1 MIPAGPC
8 CRFVPSRDH
17 QLRLQAK
24 IYLAN
29 HYNFV
34 MIRQPIALSQEPKNG
49 NLHMITKLFF
59 HRLARRRIPL
69 IACACLISP
78 AVNHSAFAQ
87 ATTEQPI
94 VVTAEEV
101 PSAYGA
107 PPGFSRSRFSNA
119 VNAYVLPPWAFFFG
133 ELFEGQGFR
142 HGPPDY
148 LFTQEIEMGLPYRFN
163 VAAETEFER
172 FNGGGGA
179 QTVSLEARW
188 ALADWNKIPLNPTLF
203 AEYKFGVGTIRHEE
217 VPPPPGGGEE
227 EEEEGGPPKVPDA
240 YEVRLL
246 LAQDF
251 FEHVEWAM
259 NWFFEK
265 ENTGDRGREW
275 GFSQAAMMPVLLPNE
290 RLKVGIEM
298 LYRNVT
304 TKDTRGDAVNSFVI
318 GPTVAWKPT
327 AQTRLDISPLFG
339 CTHDSPVADVF
350 VAFSWLFGGERAE
363 AEAPVSSR
371 FRYLTK
377 VPADYYSGKDSEKE
391 IKQVAPPPCPEWYG
405 DREWNV
411 NLWGT
416 YTFTN
421 TEFAPNPSLVDIV
434 QSTSEGGAVLGTYDH
449 YIGGDHAWGGG
460 GDIKY
465 FFCRYVGLGVE
476 GFALDASKP
485 GFDIFE
491 DPTVPIFVHRR
502 INHDHTIGSVLG
514 TLTLRYPIPCTRLA
528 PYAWAGV
535 GAIFGGGERDI
546 VHTQGPPDAFAVHAQ
561 TDHFGSETKVLGQFG
576 AGLEFRIARHFG
588 WTNDLSFGVI
598 DGPQNN
604 FGMLRSGLNFV
615 F

>member
-1 MIPAGPC
+1 MKKTSFFSEIG
-8 CRFVPSRDH
+8 RG
-17 QLRLQAK
+17 RL
-24 IYLAN
+24 IL
-29 HYNFV
+29 
-34 MIRQPIALSQEPKNG
+34 
-49 NLHMITKLFF
+49 
-59 HRLARRRIPL
+59 L
-69 IACACLISP
+69 IACTSLTLAAANNS
-78 AVNHSAFAQ
+78 VFGQ
-87 ATTEQPI
+87 ATTQQPV
-94 VVTAEEV
+94 VVTAPEVPGAYEEV

-107 PPGFSRSRFSNA
+107 PPQFSRSRFSDT

-163 VAAETEFER
+163 VAAETQFER

-188 ALADWNKIPLNPTLF
+188 ALADWNKIPLNPTIF
-203 AEYKFGVGTIRHEE
+203 AEYKFGVGPIRHEE

-227 EEEEGGPPKVPDA
+227 EESGPPQIPNA
-240 YEVRLL
+240 YELRLL

-251 FEHVEWAM
+251 GEHIEWAM

-275 GFSQAAMMPVLLPNE
+275 GFSQALMTPVLLPNE
-290 RLKVGIEM
+290 RLRIGIEM
-298 LYRNVT
+298 EYKNVT
-304 TKDTRGDAVNSFVI
+304 TKDTRGDPLNSFVL

-339 CTHDSPVADVF
+339 CTAGAPVADVF

-371 FRYLTK
+371 FRYY
-377 VPADYYSGKDSEKE
+377 ADAAYARSGKDSGKE
-391 IKQVAPPPCPEWYG
+391 MKQVAYVPPCPEWYG

-416 YTFTN
+416 YAFTN
-421 TEFAPNPSLVDIV
+421 TDFAPNPSLVDIV
-434 QSTSEGGAVLGTYDH
+434 QSTSEGGPVLGTYDR

-465 FFCRYVGLGVE
+465 FFCRYVGVGVE

-491 DPTVPIFVHRR
+491 DQSVPVFVHRR

-514 TLTLRYPIPCTRLA
+514 TLTLRYPIPCTRLS

-535 GAIFGGGERDI
+535 GAIFGGGERDQL
-546 VHTQGPPDAFAVHAQ
+546 HTQGPPDAFAVNAQ
-561 TDHFGSETKVLGQFG
+561 TDHFGAETKLLGQFG
-576 AGLEFRIARHFG
+576 AGVEFRFSRHVAMI
-588 WTNDLSFGVI
+588 NDLSFGVI
-598 DGPQNN
+598 DGPRNN
-604 FGMLRSGLNFV
+604 FGMFRSGLNFA

>member
-1 MIPAGPC
+1 MTKTSLFSGIGRPW
-8 CRFVPSRDH
+8 FVPLVACVS
-17 QLRLQAK
+17 
-24 IYLAN
+24 
-29 HYNFV
+29 
-34 MIRQPIALSQEPKNG
+34 
-49 NLHMITKLFF
+49 
-59 HRLARRRIPL
+59 L
-69 IACACLISP
+69 IFP
-78 AVNHSAFAQ
+78 AVHHSVRAQ
-87 ATTEQPI
+87 EVTLTEEQSI
-94 VVTAEEV
+94 VITGEEV

-107 PPGFSRSRFSNA
+107 PPGLSRSRFSNTTQ
-119 VNAYVLPPWAFFFG
+119 AYVLPPWSFFFG
-133 ELFEGQGFR
+133 ELFEGQAFR

-163 VAAETEFER
+163 IAAEAGFER

-246 LAQDF
+246 LAQEF
-251 FEHVEWAM
+251 FGRIEWAM

-275 GFSQAAMMPVLLPNE
+275 GFSQAALTPVLLPNE

-298 LYRNVT
+298 LYKNVT
-304 TKDTRGDAVNSFVI
+304 TKDTRGDALNSFVI
-318 GPTVAWKPT
+318 GPSVAWKPT

-350 VAFSWLFGGERAE
+350 VAFSWLFGGERGE

-371 FRYLTK
+371 FRYLSK
-377 VPADYYSGKDSEKE
+377 VSRSDKDAAKE
-391 IKQVAPPPCPEWYG
+391 MKQVAPPPCPEWYG

-416 YTFTN
+416 YAFTN

-546 VHTQGPPDAFAVHAQ
+546 VHTQGPPDAFAVHAE
-561 TDHFGSETKVLGQFG
+561 TDHFGSETKVVGQFG
-576 AGLEFRIARHFG
+576 AGLEVRFSRHIG

-604 FGMLRSGLNFV
+604 FGMIRSGLNFA

>member
-1 MIPAGPC
+1 MRKTCFFSGDRGRRLLPLIMCACSIFPAA
-8 CRFVPSRDH
+8 SRSV
-17 QLRLQAK
+17 
-24 IYLAN
+24 LA
-29 HYNFV
+29 
-34 MIRQPIALSQEPKNG
+34 QTASQE
-49 NLHMITKLFF
+49 
-59 HRLARRRIPL
+59 
-69 IACACLISP
+69 
-78 AVNHSAFAQ
+78 
-87 ATTEQPI
+87 EI
-94 VVTAEEV
+94 VVTGEEV

-107 PPGFSRSRFSNA
+107 PPGLSRSRFSNTTQ
-119 VNAYVLPPWAFFFG
+119 AYVLPPWSFFFG

-163 VAAETEFER
+163 VAAETQFER

-217 VPPPPGGGEE
+217 VPPPPGGGGEE
-227 EEEEGGPPKVPDA
+227 ESGPPKVPDA

-246 LAQDF
+246 LAQEF
-251 FEHVEWAM
+251 FQRVEWAM

-275 GFSQAAMMPVLLPNE
+275 GFSQAVMTPILLPEE

-298 LYRNVT
+298 EYRNLTV
-304 TKDTRGDAVNSFVI
+304 KDTRGDPLNSFVI

-363 AEAPVSSR
+363 AEAPVSTR

-377 VPADYYSGKDSEKE
+377 VSRADKDSDKE
-391 IKQVAPPPCPEWYG
+391 MKQVAPPPCPDWYG

-416 YTFTN
+416 YAFTN

-434 QSTSEGGAVLGTYDH
+434 QSTSEGNPVLGTYDR

-485 GFDIFE
+485 GFNIFE
-491 DPTVPIFVHRR
+491 DQAVPIFVHQR
-502 INHDHTIGSVLG
+502 INHDHNIGSVLG

-528 PYAWAGV
+528 PYAWTGV
-535 GAIFGGGERDI
+535 GAIFGGGERDTL
-546 VHTQGPPDAFAVHAQ
+546 HTQGPPDAFAVNAQ
-561 TDHFGSETKVLGQFG
+561 TEHFGSETKVLGQFG

-598 DGPQNN
+598 DGPKNN
-604 FGMLRSGLNFV
+604 FGMFRSGLNFA

>member
-1 MIPAGPC
+1 MNPRMTSKHFPRGVAP
-8 CRFVPSRDH
+8 
-17 QLRLQAK
+17 
-24 IYLAN
+24 
-29 HYNFV
+29 
-34 MIRQPIALSQEPKNG
+34 
-49 NLHMITKLFF
+49 NL
-59 HRLARRRIPL
+59 IPL
-69 IACACLISP
+69 IACACLLFL
-78 AVNHSAFAQ
+78 ATNHSVCAQ
-87 ATTEQPI
+87 SVVSEQEI
-94 VVTAEEV
+94 VVTGEEV

-107 PPGFSRSRFSNA
+107 PPGFSRSRFSNITQ
-119 VNAYVLPPWAFFFG
+119 AYVLPPWAFFFG
-133 ELFEGQGFR
+133 EIYEGQGFR
-142 HGPPDY
+142 HGPPDH
-148 LFTQEIEMGLPYRFN
+148 LFTQEIEMGLPYRFG
-163 VAAETEFER
+163 VAAESKFER

-179 QTVSLEARW
+179 ETVSLEARW

-227 EEEEGGPPKVPDA
+227 EESGPPKVPDA

-246 LAQDF
+246 LAQEF
-251 FEHVEWAM
+251 FGRIEWAM

-275 GFSQAAMMPVLLPNE
+275 GFSQAAMIPVLLPAE
-290 RLKVGIEM
+290 RLKVGVEM
-298 LYRNVT
+298 QYRNLTV
-304 TKDTRGDAVNSFVI
+304 KDTRGDPLNSFVI

-363 AEAPVSSR
+363 AEAPVSTR
-371 FRYLTK
+371 FRYLSM
-377 VPADYYSGKDSEKE
+377 VPADYYSGKESAEE

-416 YTFTN
+416 YAFTN

-434 QSTSEGGAVLGTYDH
+434 QSTSEGNPVVGTYDH

-460 GDIKY
+460 GDVKY
-465 FFCRYVGLGVE
+465 FFCRYVGLGIE

-491 DPTVPIFVHRR
+491 DPTIPIFVHRR

-535 GAIFGGGERDI
+535 GAIFGGGERDTL
-546 VHTQGPPDAFAVHAQ
+546 HTQGPPDAFAVNAQ
-561 TDHFGSETKVLGQFG
+561 TEHFGSETKVLGQFG
-576 AGLEFRIARHFG
+576 AGLEFRFARNFG
-588 WTNDLSFGVI
+588 WTNDLSFDVI
-598 DGPQNN
+598 GGPRNN
-604 FGMLRSGLNFV
+604 FGMFRSGLNFA